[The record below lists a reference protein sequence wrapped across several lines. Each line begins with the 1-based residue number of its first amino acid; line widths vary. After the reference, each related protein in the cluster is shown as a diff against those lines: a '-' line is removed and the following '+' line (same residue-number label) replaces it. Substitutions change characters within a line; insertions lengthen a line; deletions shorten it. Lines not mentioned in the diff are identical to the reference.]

1 MNVDFKHLL
10 ILACIIAVF
19 SCNRNENTAIVQG
32 HTCGYDGTGLF
43 LLDYS
48 DDSGNHRDTIK
59 VDKEGNFKHTVDC
72 KDPVEAF
79 LYLKYL
85 GTDMANI
92 PVYLSPGVDLAVNL
106 DGETKVVDFYGTK
119 KERYVVTPTFKGKT
133 ANESNYLNLPYKT
146 FDCTKDGKTALSYKE
161 FREKVSEYQQ
171 YLKGLLKSCCKPFVD
186 ERMPEIEDMQ
196 QQQLFMYGYGA
207 LMLGYKLTN
216 DADFMSSLAS
226 IDVEDTTNCNVRS
239 SLSDS
244 YVIMSL
250 QLYPELY
257 KGEKEIVRYMK
268 YLKEKINNPEVRER
282 LSDYAIQSKVQFGST
297 DGLNEAFEIYR
308 DLSGRS
314 EIFKKNEKIY
324 NGIKNIMPG
333 MQAPDFLIEDI
344 NGNSFHFK
352 DIIGKGKAVYVDF
365 WATWCA
371 PCCAEIPYMEK
382 LAGKFKDNN
391 EIVLISISVDNNR
404 KKWEEKVKADNP
416 SWPQYIISPKGE
428 KEFDSI
434 YNINGIPRFM
444 LIDKNGCFIDN
455 DTIRPSF
462 DGSEEFL
469 KNSIK

>member
-1 MNVDFKHLL
+1 MYP
-10 ILACIIAVF
+10 CVF
-19 SCNRNENTAIVQG
+19 HYCLCN
-32 HTCGYDGTGLF
+32 
-43 LLDYS
+43 
-48 DDSGNHRDTIK
+48 
-59 VDKEGNFKHTVDC
+59 
-72 KDPVEAF
+72 P
-79 LYLKYL
+79 
-85 GTDMANI
+85 
-92 PVYLSPGVDLAVNL
+92 
-106 DGETKVVDFYGTK
+106 

-133 ANESNYLNLPYKT
+133 ANESNYLNLPYKVY
-146 FDCTKDGKTALSYKE
+146 DYSKDNGIPFTYKE

-244 YVIMSL
+244 YVRMNL

-308 DLSGRS
+308 DLSGSS
-314 EIFKKNEKIY
+314 EIFKSNEKVY

-462 DGSEEFL
+462 EGSEEFL

>member
-1 MNVDFKHLL
+1 MNVGFKHLL
-10 ILACIIAVF
+10 ILACTVAVF
-19 SCNRNENTAIVQG
+19 SCTGNENTAVVQG
-32 HTCGYDGTGLF
+32 HTCRYDGTGVF
-43 LLDYS
+43 LLDYT
-48 DDSGNHRDTIK
+48 DNNGKHRDTIQ
-59 VDKEGNFKHTVDC
+59 VDKDGNFRHTLEC
-72 KDPVEAF
+72 NEPHEAF

-92 PVYLSPGVDLAVNL
+92 PVYLTPGVDLAVNL
-106 DGETKVVDFYGTK
+106 DGETKVMDYYGTK
-119 KERYVVTPTFKGKT
+119 KERYVVTPSFKGKT
-133 ANESNYLNLPYKT
+133 ANESYYLNLPYKI

-186 ERMPEIEDMQ
+186 EQMKEIGDMQ
-196 QQQLFMYGYGA
+196 QHQLFMYGYGA
-207 LMLGYKLTN
+207 LMLGCKLTD
-216 DADFMSSLAS
+216 DADFMSSLND
-226 IDVEDTTNCNVRS
+226 IDIEDTTNCNVRS

-244 YVIMSL
+244 YVRMNL

-268 YLKEKINNPEVRER
+268 YLKEKVNNPVVRER
-282 LSDYAIQSKVQFGST
+282 LSDFAIQSMVMFGST
-297 DGLNEAFEIYR
+297 DGLSEAFEMYK
-308 DLSGRS
+308 DLSGSS
-314 EIFKKNEKIY
+314 EIFKSNEKVY

-333 MQAPDFLIEDI
+333 MQAPDFLVEDV

-352 DIIGKGKAVYVDF
+352 DIIGKGKVIYVDF

-382 LAGKFKDNN
+382 LAGKFKDSN

-416 SWPQYIISPKGE
+416 SWSQYIISPKGE

-455 DTIRPSF
+455 NTIRPSF
-462 DGSEEFL
+462 EGSEDFL
-469 KNSIK
+469 KKLIK